1 MRQLLLDI
9 AGVDRQQFAT
19 FVTGRNT
26 ELLSLLPQLAEPGPK
41 TLDQRF
47 VYLWGEPGSGK
58 SHLLNAARQAA
69 ATARLLG
76 PDSSLEQF
84 AHDLAIGLW
93 LLDDAHQLTPE
104 QQVAA
109 FALFNQVREQGGV
122 LVSAG
127 NAPPAGL
134 SLREDLRTRL
144 GWGLVY
150 HVQGLTDE
158 EKLSA
163 LEVAAK
169 GRGFEPAPGL
179 LPWLITHYRRD
190 MASLSA
196 LLDALDRYSL
206 ETQRPVTLP
215 LLKQLL
221 EQGEVQDPR

>member
-9 AGVDRQQFAT
+9 AELNRQEFST
-19 FVTGRNT
+19 FVTGRNA
-26 ELLSLLPQLAEPGPK
+26 ELLSLLPQLAAPGPK
-41 TLDQRF
+41 QLDQRF

-69 ATARLLG
+69 DSARLLG
-76 PDSSLEQF
+76 PDCSLDQF
-84 AHDLAIGLW
+84 IHVPAIGLW
-93 LLDDAHQLTPE
+93 LLDDVQQLTPE

-122 LVSAG
+122 MVSAG
-127 NAPPAGL
+127 DAPPAGL
-134 SLREDLRTRL
+134 ALREDLRTRL

-169 GRGFEPAPGL
+169 RRGFEPAPGL

-206 ETQRPVTLP
+206 ETKRPVTLP

-221 EQGEVQDPR
+221 EQGDLQDLR